1 VDGDE
6 RPDEVVFA
14 LMPHPY
20 PRTTFEDLGDN
31 MYEEMVEAL
40 P

>member
-1 VDGDE
+1 
-6 RPDEVVFA
+6 
-14 LMPHPY
+14 MPNPY